1 MHARL
6 LVSSAVVGRLE
17 TWTQRSEESRG
28 AVELPCP
35 VWGVDEMPD
44 STPHERGDNDRQ
56 LAASELRR
64 LGLRVPCLKT
74 AAVASAKQVTLSG
87 WPLFG
92 VDIAEQPQQA
102 SHLVPG
108 LIVPWF
114 LDESL
119 RALLSHASTEGIL
132 RKSGSLSRQRLLRT
146 SLESSASLGVASVVL
161 ASAPIHDVSGLL
173 KQWLQLLPEPLLPK
187 PLVQL
192 LLRCQAKHGLESV
205 LLGLRLLP
213 DERLAC
219 LRHLLSGLAHLAAD
233 PGNLM
238 GAHNLATVLA
248 PTLCCPA
255 TMQSAT
261 REDLDSVVSL
271 VQALIEASHLVGST
285 PPPLPGRAGRKK
297 TNSAC
302 LLLHQ
307 LRRLVVQRKVP
318 EAEAADGQDCSPV
331 VAPDGPALG
340 SKRRKPR
347 ELLPRGLSPWKRA
360 KREEGVPSRQ
370 QQANTPEL
378 LEGRPHQVTP
388 SVTLQVQEQS
398 AVKPRDTEAAAA
410 TSVMSSGAATFYA
423 EKPAAHL
430 SQPVAVPVDPLVPQT
445 VHFLRGSSCTSSTKS
460 SLRRGRPNSLRTG
473 LPSPRP
479 LRHGPGARRHSST
492 GSKPRPP
499 VGKENLQRSLRYA
512 SQVDSV
518 FNAPA
523 MAHLA
528 AIKARKEAFMAQCL
542 EKNPTLFL
550 DVASPQLHRGSSA
563 VTTRCSSLE
572 PVVEAPPVLPK
583 EPQLPAQGQDGAPS
597 STEENQEEDEPMDVD
612 VSCTA
617 APTDGTTVETPPLQ
631 ETTPSLQE
639 TTPPLQE
646 TTSPLQETTPNA
658 AIACEPRDEATV
670 TNEGQEQT
678 TAIPSVTLTSSAPT
692 IKGTQSMAEPAV
704 WSDSFFALPAV
715 PPEPASSAA
724 KRESIIQ
731 IRERNAG
738 MVRSSVEVFNRA
750 AAASSTVVRS
760 SGPAVRTRRAV
771 AGRSAPVRKGSD
783 PTSSRSPLREANFRA
798 PASPRARTRQE
809 QQRRDWEMEL

>member
-1 MHARL
+1 
-6 LVSSAVVGRLE
+6 
-17 TWTQRSEESRG
+17 
-28 AVELPCP
+28 
-35 VWGVDEMPD
+35 
-44 STPHERGDNDRQ
+44 

-64 LGLRVPCLKT
+64 LGLRVPCLK
-74 AAVASAKQVTLSG
+74 AAPVTSAKQVTPSG

-92 VDIAEQPQQA
+92 VDISEQPQQA

-132 RKSGSLSRQRLLRT
+132 RKSGSLSRQRLLRS

-192 LLRCQAKHGLESV
+192 LLRCQAKRGLEAV

-219 LRHLLSGLAHLAAD
+219 LRHVLAGLAHLAAD
-233 PGNLM
+233 PNNRM
-238 GAHNLATVLA
+238 GSFNLATVLA

-255 TMQSAT
+255 TVQSAT
-261 REDLDSVVSL
+261 REDLDSLVSL

-285 PPPLPGRAGRKK
+285 PPPPPGNDCRKK

-307 LRRLVVQRKVP
+307 LRRLVAQRKVP

-331 VAPDGPALG
+331 VDPDGPTLG

-370 QQANTPEL
+370 QQVYTPEPL
-378 LEGRPHQVTP
+378 DTRPRGVTP

-398 AVKPRDTEAAAA
+398 GAQPQNTEVAAVAGVVT
-410 TSVMSSGAATFYA
+410 SGATTFCA
-423 EKPAAHL
+423 EKPPAHL
-430 SQPVAVPVDPLVPQT
+430 NQPVVAPVDLLAPQA
-445 VHFLRGSSCTSSTKS
+445 VHFLRGSSCTSSIKS
-460 SLRRGRPNSLRTG
+460 SLRRGRPNSLRSG

-479 LRHGPGARRHSST
+479 LRHGPGTRRHSST

-499 VGKENLQRSLRYA
+499 VGKENLQSSLRYA
-512 SQVDSV
+512 SQEDCV

-528 AIKARKEAFMAQCL
+528 AVKARREAFMAQCL
-542 EKNPTLFL
+542 AKNPTLSL
-550 DVASPQLHRGSSA
+550 DMASPQLRRGSS
-563 VTTRCSSLE
+563 TGGPCCPLLQ
-572 PVVEAPPVLPK
+572 PVVETPPVLPE
-583 EPQLPAQGQDGAPS
+583 EPQLPAQVKDGVP
-597 STEENQEEDEPMDVD
+597 STEEDKEEDEPMDVD
-612 VSCTA
+612 AASDTLAIMDGDATVASSPFQDTA
-617 APTDGTTVETPPLQ
+617 T
-631 ETTPSLQE
+631 
-639 TTPPLQE
+639 
-646 TTSPLQETTPNA
+646 NA
-658 AIACEPRDEATV
+658 A
-670 TNEGQEQT
+670 
-678 TAIPSVTLTSSAPT
+678 
-692 IKGTQSMAEPAV
+692 
-704 WSDSFFALPAV
+704 
-715 PPEPASSAA
+715 
-724 KRESIIQ
+724 
-731 IRERNAG
+731 
-738 MVRSSVEVFNRA
+738 VFC
-750 AAASSTVVRS
+750 
-760 SGPAVRTRRAV
+760 
-771 AGRSAPVRKGSD
+771 
-783 PTSSRSPLREANFRA
+783 
-798 PASPRARTRQE
+798 
-809 QQRRDWEMEL
+809 

>member
-1 MHARL
+1 
-6 LVSSAVVGRLE
+6 
-17 TWTQRSEESRG
+17 
-28 AVELPCP
+28 
-35 VWGVDEMPD
+35 MPD
-44 STPHERGDNDRQ
+44 STPRAHDSADSERQ

-64 LGLRVPCLKT
+64 LGLRVPCLKSMP
-74 AAVASAKQVTLSG
+74 VASAKQAALSG

-92 VDIAEQPQQA
+92 MDIADQPQQV
-102 SHLVPG
+102 SHLVAG

-119 RALLSHASTEGIL
+119 RALLSHSSTEGIL

-192 LLRCQAKHGLESV
+192 LLRCQAKHGLEAV

-213 DERLAC
+213 DKQLAC
-219 LRHLLSGLAHLAAD
+219 LRHLLAGLAHLAAD
-233 PGNLM
+233 PCNRM

-261 REDLDSVVSL
+261 REDLDSLVSL
-271 VQALIEASHLVGST
+271 VQALIEASHLVGSA
-285 PPPLPGRAGRKK
+285 PPPLPGRDGRKK

-307 LRRLVVQRKVP
+307 LRRLVAQRKVP

-331 VAPDGPALG
+331 VATDGPAVG

-360 KREEGVPSRQ
+360 KREDGVPSRQ
-370 QQANTPEL
+370 QQANMPEPL
-378 LEGRPHQVTP
+378 DTRPREVTP
-388 SVTLQVQEQS
+388 SVTLPVQEHS
-398 AVKPRDTEAAAA
+398 AAKHQDTNIAAA
-410 TSVMSSGAATFYA
+410 TGVVTSGATTFYTERA
-423 EKPAAHL
+423 PAHPG
-430 SQPVAVPVDPLVPQT
+430 QPVVAPVDPLVPQT
-445 VHFLRGSSCTSSTKS
+445 VHFLRGSSSTSSTKS
-460 SLRRGRPNSLRTG
+460 SLRRGRPNSLRSG

-479 LRHGPGARRHSST
+479 LRHGSGARRHSST
-492 GSKPRPP
+492 GSKPGPP

-512 SQVDSV
+512 SQVDCI

-528 AIKARKEAFMAQCL
+528 AVKARREAFMAQCL
-542 EKNPTLFL
+542 AKNPTLPQ

-563 VTTRCSSLE
+563 GVPRCPQLE
-572 PVVEAPPVLPK
+572 PVVEAPPMPAEES
-583 EPQLPAQGQDGAPS
+583 EPPAQVQDGAPS
-597 STEENQEEDEPMDVD
+597 TDDQEEDELMDVD
-612 VSCTA
+612 TISDTTA
-617 APTDGTTVETPPLQ
+617 LMDCMKVA
-631 ETTPSLQE
+631 S
-639 TTPPLQE
+639 
-646 TTSPLQETTPNA
+646 SPLQETMLSA
-658 AIACEPRDEATV
+658 AIACEPEDPVVLTS
-670 TNEGQEQT
+670 GGPEQT
-678 TAIPSVTLTSSAPT
+678 TAIPSLPVTSSAPT
-692 IKGTQSMAEPAV
+692 SEDPAVVDEPVV
-704 WSDSFFALPAV
+704 WSDSFFAFPAV
-715 PPEPASSAA
+715 PPALPEPASSAA

-738 MVRSSVEVFNRA
+738 MVRSNVEVFNRA
-750 AAASSTVVRS
+750 AAASSTAVHQC
-760 SGPAVRTRRAV
+760 GPAGRTRRAV
-771 AGRSAPVRKGSD
+771 GGRSAPVRKGSD
-783 PTSSRSPLREANFRA
+783 PTSSRPPLREANFRA
-798 PASPRARTRQE
+798 PASPRTRTRQE
-809 QQRRDWEMEL
+809 QRRDWEMEL